1 LKNTGSFQGM
11 PVAWG
16 PDGRRLAVVNPDW
29 TVRVWDAAAGKE
41 TLALGRSRGVA
52 RLGELDLLDQPV
64 NRVALAWSGDGKRL
78 ASSASLERTILV
90 WDAATGAKLLT
101 LPGHPQQVRSL
112 AWGRDGKS
120 RVTLVQALIA

>member
-1 LKNTGSFQGM
+1 M
-11 PVAWG
+11 PRWAAPLAG
-16 PDGRRLAVVNPDW
+16 AVVASPYTRRNH
-29 TVRVWDAAAGKE
+29 VKAG
-41 TLALGRSRGVA
+41 LFDRSRGVA